1 MVGCTYGVNVSRE
14 RLPGH
19 RDLEGFQDDQEGWA
33 VLEAMKWQVPFVPSR
48 TSGLGEKERMVPG
61 AMGGERE
68 WCLEPWGGGRVV
80 VQQWQIRLQWLRK
93 RQDYFPQAGGYL
105 PRHQRWTG
113 AYNN

>member
-48 TSGLGEKERMVPG
+48 ISGLGEKERMVPG
-61 AMGGERE
+61 AM
-68 WCLEPWGGGRVV
+68 GGRVV